1 MRPQYGPTTFGQ
13 NPWKTNQFGS
23 THHMFKDKSTD
34 SQFSEYKTED
44 QIILINELD
53 P

>member
-1 MRPQYGPTTFGQ
+1 
-13 NPWKTNQFGS
+13 
-23 THHMFKDKSTD
+23 MFKDKSTD

-53 P
+53 PQETRDIKNQTAIESTQNPF